1 MLEKIKLDLRIS
13 HDDMDDDVQDNIDA
27 ALAEMVRVGI
37 ALPLPEEEDALVV
50 RAVKTY
56 CRWHYNFEGEGERYR
71 SMFESLTSV
80 MSLHERYQDV
90 H

>member
-27 ALAEMVRVGI
+27 ALAEMARVGI
-37 ALPLPEEEDALVV
+37 ALPEEEDALVV

-56 CRWHYNFEGEGERYR
+56 CRWQYNFEGEADRYR
-71 SMFESLTSV
+71 KAYEDLVSV
-80 MSLHERYQDV
+80 MSLHDRYRNV
-90 H
+90 